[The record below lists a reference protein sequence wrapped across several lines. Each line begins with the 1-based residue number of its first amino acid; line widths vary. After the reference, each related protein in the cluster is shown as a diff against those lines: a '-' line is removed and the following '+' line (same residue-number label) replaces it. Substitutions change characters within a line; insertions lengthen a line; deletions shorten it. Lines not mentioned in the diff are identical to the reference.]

1 MASKNY
7 YFASH
12 HRIRGKDNMILQTLF
27 ITYLV
32 LFTMMSILWVIG
44 MRIKNAAVVDVG
56 WGLGFVLVVL
66 IAFFTIEGLPLRN
79 LLITGL
85 VSIWGVRLAWHLL
98 TDRIMDGIPEEGRY
112 VDIRARWSTHLPLKF
127 FFFYQFQAILIIVLS
142 LPMYL
147 VFLNP
152 DPALLFIEWLGLLV
166 WFIGLIGESV
176 ADRQLKKFKDNP
188 SNKGLTCQAGLWK
201 YSRHPNY
208 FFEWVIWVGYFVIA
222 LAAPYGWL
230 AIVSPAAMLYVL
242 VRVTGIPLTEA
253 QALRSRGEEYRK
265 YQQTTSA
272 FVPWFRKG

>member
-1 MASKNY
+1 
-7 YFASH
+7 
-12 HRIRGKDNMILQTLF
+12 
-27 ITYLV
+27 
-32 LFTMMSILWVIG
+32 MMSILWVIG